1 MAIPIPP
8 PTQRAATPL
17 LAPLL
22 FMACSSVTNILAPD
36 APIGCPIAMEPPTSR
51 ENYLI
56 YMNKYVEATILS
68 LLRLDQLLYKPI
80 LIWAVTWT
88 LKIGPSRSLQLYIS
102 WGWIGISGEQEI
114 SDYSPDEIGL
124 KQVGLSPPGPK
135 NKRNYMEDDIKRIVG
150 LPAGFLK
157 TEDWLYLGDF

>member
-22 FMACSSVTNILAPD
+22 FMACSSVTSILAPD
-36 APIGCPIAMEPPTSR
+36 APIGCPIAMEPPASR

-68 LLRLDQLLYKPI
+68 LLHLDQLLYKPI

-102 WGWIGISGEQEI
+102 WGWIRISGEHEI
-114 SDYSPDEIGL
+114 SDYSPDEMGL
-124 KQVGLSPPGPK
+124 KQIGLSHLGLTQITPK
-135 NKRNYMEDDIKRIVG
+135 NKKNYMEDNIKRIVDIE
-150 LPAGFLK
+150 LRPLN
-157 TEDWLYLGDF
+157 